1 MVEAGILREG
11 APLELVDGVLVHKDR
26 SAAGDDPMTIG
37 EKHNLVVKL
46 LARLDAELA
55 ARGHHM
61 QTQGPLT
68 LTMHDEPEPDGAVLR
83 GEPRDYAN
91 RLPSASDVTSLIEI
105 ADSSL
110 DYDRTRKLALYASV
124 GIEQYIIVNLR
135 ADCVEVYEQPI
146 AGEARYARAVVL
158 HAPDLLALRLG
169 EGKFLKVDVSRIL
182 P

>member
-1 MVEAGILREG
+1 
-11 APLELVDGVLVHKDR
+11 
-26 SAAGDDPMTIG
+26 MTIG

-68 LTMHDEPEPDGAVLR
+68 LTMHDEPEPDGAILR
-83 GEPRDYAN
+83 GEPRDYAH
-91 RLPSASDVTSLIEI
+91 RLPNAGDTTSVIEV

-110 DYDRTRKLALYASV
+110 DYDRTRKLALYASA
-124 GIEQYIIVNLR
+124 GIAQYVIVNLR
-135 ADCVEVYEQPI
+135 ADSVDVYEQPI
-146 AGEARYARAVVL
+146 VGEARYARAVVL
-158 HAPDLLALRLG
+158 HAADELALRLG
-169 EGKFLKVDVSRIL
+169 DAEFLKVGVSRIL